1 MSDSNSVVI
10 TAPTIDDAVQEGLAK
25 LKAKSWEVIV
35 EVLEEPSRGFNGVG
49 ERDAVVRL
57 QRIAPSNYS
66 GGVSSI
72 SSYQETV
79 SIFAEGYRTPDRV
92 GNNQTQSI
100 SSWKPED
107 ETPKKDTPP
116 RERNNNNKRR
126 GAGAQDGAKRSKPAG
141 DEKRPERGGRR
152 ERPNNNN
159 PRSNKPEVAEEPV
172 PEYIARTFEH
182 DGTLEQYSVS
192 VLSTLLDILGYD
204 PQVEVHQSDRKA
216 DDEEVAATVLDIEA
230 GEKSN
235 GLIGRRGEVLN
246 ALQYITRLIV
256 SKEFGEH
263 TNLMVDVEGYRSRRS
278 VTLERLAT
286 RMADQAVTTSRVV
299 TMEPM
304 PANERRIIHMTL
316 REREDVSTES
326 AGEGDERRVT
336 IIPKGLS
343 Q

>member
-1 MSDSNSVVI
+1 MSDPNSVII
-10 TAPTIDDAVQEGLAK
+10 TAPTIDDAVKQGLIK

-49 ERDAVVRL
+49 EKDAVVRL
-57 QRIAPSNYS
+57 QRIAPSSYS

-72 SSYQETV
+72 SSYQESV
-79 SIFAEGYRTPDRV
+79 SIFSDGYRTPDRV
-92 GNNQTQSI
+92 GNYQTQSI
-100 SSWKPED
+100 SSWKPEV
-107 ETPKKDTPP
+107 EAPKKENPP
-116 RERNNNNKRR
+116 RERTNNKRR
-126 GAGAQDGAKRSKPAG
+126 GSGGNQEGAKRGKSG
-141 DEKRPERGGRR
+141 SDEKRPERGGRR
-152 ERPNNNN
+152 ERPNT
-159 PRSNKPEVAEEPV
+159 RSNKPEVAEEPT
-172 PEYIARTFEH
+172 PEYVIRAFEH

-204 PQVEVHQSDRKA
+204 PHIDVHQSDRKA

-235 GLIGRRGEVLN
+235 NLIGRRGEVLN
-246 ALQYITRLIV
+246 ALQYITRVIV

-286 RMADQAVTTSRVV
+286 RMADQAITTNRVV

-316 REREDVSTES
+316 RGREDVSTES
-326 AGEGDERRVT
+326 TGEGDERRVT
-336 IIPKGLS
+336 IIPKSPS

>member
-10 TAPTIDDAVQEGLAK
+10 TAPTIDDAVQQGLAK

-49 ERDAVVRL
+49 EKDAVVRL
-57 QRIAPSNYS
+57 QRIAPSTYS

-72 SSYQETV
+72 SSYQESV
-79 SIFAEGYRTPDRV
+79 SIIAENYRPPDRV
-92 GNNQTQSI
+92 GSYQTQSI
-100 SSWKPED
+100 SSWKPEA
-107 ETPKKDTPP
+107 EAPKKDAP
-116 RERNNNNKRR
+116 RERTNNKRR
-126 GAGAQDGAKRSKPAG
+126 GSGSKDKDGAKRTPSSATN
-141 DEKRPERGGRR
+141 EKRPERGGKRD
-152 ERPNNNN
+152 RPNQ
-159 PRSNKPEVAEEPV
+159 RSNKPEGTEEQL
-172 PEYIARTFEH
+172 PEFVVRTFEH

-192 VLSTLLDILGYD
+192 VLSTLLDILGYE
-204 PQVEVHQSDRKA
+204 PQVEVYQSDRKS
-216 DDEEVAATVLDIEA
+216 DDEEVFATVLDIEA

-286 RMADQAVTTSRVV
+286 RMADQAITTNRVV

-316 REREDVSTES
+316 RQREDVLTES
-326 AGEGDERRVT
+326 IGEGDERRIT